1 MVSPNEA
8 RRKADARLLGV
19 SVAERNFRRVAWQV
33 VIDRRGP
40 GIGRRRYPDLG
51 SAPAGADRRH
61 AASPGL
67 GLFQLGSQG
76 QQGAFLTEAR
86 GEMRAQR

>member
-1 MVSPNEA
+1 MVVSLNEA
-8 RRKADARLLGV
+8 RRRADARLLGV
-19 SVAERNFRRVAWQV
+19 SVAERNSCEV

-51 SAPAGADRRH
+51 SAAAGADRRH